1 MITME
6 RTMKRRMA
14 ATAAALALVAG
25 GGVLAGCGSDSG
37 GGAAASTAAVDTAA
51 LGPANDVET
60 LSAQEIFDKAQ
71 AAASAASSVTVTG
84 EIAQGSNKVAWD
96 LQVGDNAANG
106 TIEVLNT
113 EVGIRVVD
121 GKTYLKTSG
130 EGVAKIAG
138 QGDNSAVVELAT
150 ALIGDKWL
158 LAPANSGIDEFEFF
172 SQFADRDSLL
182 KEILPPEGTVS
193 VKGTGEVNGIPV
205 VFLESTGDGPGTLA
219 VQTVGEP
226 YPVQVAGSGSD
237 FNGEVNFTNWNDPV
251 DVTAPTDDDVVELNG
266 ALANALTNL
275 GGSS

>member
-1 MITME
+1 MSIME

-37 GGAAASTAAVDTAA
+37 GGGAASTAAVDTAA
-51 LGPANDVET
+51 LGPANGVET
-60 LSAQEIFDKAQ
+60 LSAQEILDKAQ

-84 EIAQGSNKVAWD
+84 AITQGSEKVALD

-106 TIEVLNT
+106 TIEAQGI

-121 GKTYLKTSG
+121 GKTYFKISG
-130 EGVAKIAG
+130 EGFAKIAG
-138 QGDNSAVVELAT
+138 QGDNSAAAEAIT

-158 LAPANSGIDEFEFF
+158 LVPANSGSDELEGFN
-172 SQFADRDSLL
+172 QFAEKDSLL
-182 KEILPPEGTVS
+182 KGILAPEGTVS

-226 YPVQVAGSGSD
+226 YPVQIAGSDSD
-237 FNGEVNFTNWNDPV
+237 SSGEINFTNWNDPV
-251 DVTAPTDDDVVELNG
+251 DVTAPTDVVDIG
-266 ALANALTNL
+266 ALTNL